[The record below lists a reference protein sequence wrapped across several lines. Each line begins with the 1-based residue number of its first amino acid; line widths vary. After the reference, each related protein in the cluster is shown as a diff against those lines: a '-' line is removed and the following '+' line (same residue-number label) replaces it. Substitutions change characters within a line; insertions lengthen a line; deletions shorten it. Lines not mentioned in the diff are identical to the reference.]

1 MERTLWYDCAPG
13 PFFGPPRSTCHRER
27 VGPLEVFEYRRRSKR
42 FPYGLRMEARV
53 HSKEE
58 AQACQSQVRELAA
71 SLATVWPYVAGS
83 PLFPRWLTIRV
94 SKAPTGWRTNSQKI
108 LSVLRRHRK
117 PIAGPGPIAGIELR
131 FRGGRASSYRV
142 IMPYMPLR
150 NALSAARSYLT
161 ANENTRLLLDF
172 HSQALAL
179 PGSQPGLFLFAKGLE
194 LARLMLPGRDDKT
207 RENALPLKVRDSL
220 RQSLHW
226 LYRS

>member
-1 MERTLWYDCAPG
+1 
-13 PFFGPPRSTCHRER
+13 
-27 VGPLEVFEYRRRSKR
+27 
-42 FPYGLRMEARV
+42 
-53 HSKEE
+53 
-58 AQACQSQVRELAA
+58 
-71 SLATVWPYVAGS
+71 
-83 PLFPRWLTIRV
+83 
-94 SKAPTGWRTNSQKI
+94 
-108 LSVLRRHRK
+108 
-117 PIAGPGPIAGIELR
+117 
-131 FRGGRASSYRV
+131 
-142 IMPYMPLR
+142 MPYMPLR

-226 LYRS
+226 LYGIANLRLEIRHVVSKKHNLLPRLSQSECADFLHDADLVIRGVVEMELGIPVAIVDRASEKVP